1 MRFLS
6 GVIIGVF
13 ICTVGFVEVVNIVS
27 KGVRIIEHTFH
38 DQWMQ
43 DRGRI
48 RHPQPQPVEV
58 NNDKTI

>member
-13 ICTVGFVEVVNIVS
+13 ICTVGFIEVVNIVS
-27 KGVRIIEHTFH
+27 KGVRIIEHTIQ

-43 DRGRI
+43 DRGRV
-48 RHPQPQPVEV
+48 RNPQPTEA
-58 NNDKTI
+58 NINDKTV

>member
-27 KGVRIIEHTFH
+27 KAARIIDHTIQ

-43 DRGRI
+43 DRGRV
-48 RHPQPQPVEV
+48 RHPQPVEA

>member
-13 ICTVGFVEVVNIVS
+13 ICTVGFIEVVNIVS
-27 KGVRIIEHTFH
+27 KGARIIEHVIQ

-43 DRGRI
+43 DRGRV
-48 RHPQPQPVEV
+48 RNPQTTEA
-58 NNDKTI
+58 NTNDKTV

>member
-27 KGVRIIEHTFH
+27 KGIRIIEHTVQ

-43 DRGRI
+43 DRGRV
-48 RHPQPQPVEV
+48 RHPQPVEAN

>member
-13 ICTVGFVEVVNIVS
+13 VCTVGFVEVVNIIS
-27 KGVRIIEHTFH
+27 KGARIIEHTFQ

-43 DRGRI
+43 DRGKI
-48 RHPQPQPVEV
+48 RHPQPVEV
-58 NNDKTI
+58 NRNDETI